1 MERWWKQEHQRA
13 TGVGGWQEESR
24 ADTEFSKKLADVL
37 RHRAVDIG
45 LDMSREGYVRVEDL
59 LQLDYFR
66 DSRTTVE
73 DLRRAVDGN
82 RKQRFD
88 MRENS
93 RFGILEIRANQGHT
107 GTVGAF
113 IKDEK
118 MLVEIPTAEELEQAG
133 DICAHGTYFENWQRI
148 QHEGLKTMGR
158 AHMHFATRLPGSD
171 ELVSGMRSNSQ
182 VLIYLDVRLCL
193 ARGMKLHRSSN
204 DVLLTRGFNGVIP
217 PAFFQRVVSRD
228 GTDLGFEQ
236 SSARGIILPEA
247 MKQKSSLTDLRPSY
261 LGPKAGAR
269 KSSKQEG
276 VSKHEEAA
284 VPLKA
289 RDRKL
294 QECKPANATGLSDF
308 FFRSKSYK
316 KAQGKR

>member
-1 MERWWKQEHQRA
+1 MERWWKQQRSA
-13 TGVGGWQEESR
+13 GGTQDDR
-24 ADTEFSKKLADVL
+24 YDTEFSKKLVDVL
-37 RHRAVDIG
+37 RHRAIDLG
-45 LDMSREGYVRVEDL
+45 LGMSREGYVRVDDL

-88 MRENS
+88 MRESKN
-93 RFGILEIRANQGHT
+93 FGFLEIRANQGHT
-107 GTVGAF
+107 GTTGAF

-118 MLVEIPTAEELEQAG
+118 MLVEILTAEELEDAG
-133 DICAHGTYFENWQRI
+133 DICAHGTFYENWKSI
-148 QHEGLKTMGR
+148 EIEGLKTMGR
-158 AHMHFATRLPGSD
+158 THIHFATRLPGSD
-171 ELVSGMRSNSQ
+171 ELISGMRSNSQ
-182 VLIYLDVRLCL
+182 VLVYLDVRLCL

-217 PAFFQRVVSRD
+217 PAFFHRVVSRD
-228 GTDLGFEQ
+228 GKTDLGFEQ

-247 MKQKSSLTDLRPSY
+247 MKQKSSMTDLRPSY
-261 LGPKAGAR
+261 LGPRA
-269 KSSKQEG
+269 G
-276 VSKHEEAA
+276 VSKSSSQEEAV

-289 RDRKL
+289 RDR
-294 QECKPANATGLSDF
+294 ESEREPAKAAGLGDF

-316 KAQGKR
+316 KTSCKRLT